1 MLLALPLLF
10 CERTEHS
17 VFHFNYDPETGFLV
31 GYNTVECFVAKLTDN
46 ERRDVHTD
54 AGLYALEL
62 QMIKNWIGKFPEI
75 SIYHDDH
82 LLSSSI
88 RQHICYNKII
98 TLIDRS
104 NTPSMTG
111 TTTILAPTHPTP
123 HVSSSATLAQFV
135 HTTKLPQP
143 MSSHIVEST
152 VVASTSFPQ
161 VLTMLTNAT
170 STTLDMSQKTTVLLP
185 TQVPITSNYSGSPTF
200 TYTTAYM
207 STSASG
213 MVSTRSPTNSTLFI
227 LFTQSGRN
235 TSILDSKTTVQ
246 EITATSPHTTYLG
259 NKYSSENTIS
269 ASKVQAPLTTQSATQ
284 SSQPYVIYDGPY
296 KLNALLN
303 SKLDPHSGWNV
314 TGQIG
319 HMSTEVQTFCTGPV
333 YVLW

>member
-213 MVSTRSPTNSTLFI
+213 
-227 LFTQSGRN
+227 
-235 TSILDSKTTVQ
+235 
-246 EITATSPHTTYLG
+246 

-296 KLNALLN
+296 KLTEAIVVEPGKSCFVHNLTEEERQMITSGCKQNFENALLN